1 MGKTREHVVKSI
13 DNDLELKLSG
23 NSRKYFA
30 KFKSELGIKK
40 GDNFTVVNWNKG
52 IEFGAVVSN
61 MRMSQLVAKVKES
74 TMDSIVYIISSQNR
88 PFQDNTDFGAVGFRT
103 FLSVGQGLFFYL
115 SDVQIFELE
124 ISLALEATTYLD
136 WSINGVH
143 DLIESLRM
151 KANQSYCV
159 NQLPLC
165 AGTKDKK
172 CTESITF
179 CNSIHQIRSRST
191 SGTSL
196 LLNQSQIR

>member
-1 MGKTREHVVKSI
+1 MCLCNLSFCFRLFQYFSIPKGLACIRGSISLEKLGKTREHVVKSI

-103 FLSVGQGLFFYL
+103 FLSV
-115 SDVQIFELE
+115 
-124 ISLALEATTYLD
+124 
-136 WSINGVH
+136 
-143 DLIESLRM
+143 
-151 KANQSYCV
+151 
-159 NQLPLC
+159 
-165 AGTKDKK
+165 
-172 CTESITF
+172 
-179 CNSIHQIRSRST
+179 
-191 SGTSL
+191 
-196 LLNQSQIR
+196 